1 MDSSSLAHCKW
12 ECQYHIVFVP
22 KYRKKKLYG
31 VVRDDVREFIRT
43 LCKYKKVEIIAGAVC
58 ADHVHLCVS
67 IPPKLSISDFVGY
80 LKGKSALMIFDKHP
94 ELGSKWDRSFW
105 ARGYYVATVGNVNEE
120 TVKEYIRRQTEES
133 MNEEKKSYRPL

>member
-12 ECQYHIVFVP
+12 ECQYHIVFIP
-22 KYRKKKLYG
+22 KYRRKKMYG
-31 VVRDDVREFIRT
+31 TVKDDVREIIRT

-67 IPPKLSISDFVGY
+67 IPPKLSVSDFVGY

-105 ARGYYVATVGNVNEE
+105 ARGYYAATVGNVNEE

-133 MNEEKKSYRPL
+133 MNEEKKTCRPL